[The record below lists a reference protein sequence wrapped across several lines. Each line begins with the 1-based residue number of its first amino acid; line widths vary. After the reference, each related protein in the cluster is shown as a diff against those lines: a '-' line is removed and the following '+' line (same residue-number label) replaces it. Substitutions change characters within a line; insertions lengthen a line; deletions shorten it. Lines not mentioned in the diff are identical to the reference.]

1 MKKFILTLTCLFSI
15 SIMFSQTEI
24 TGTVKDNSGVPVAGA
39 NVLIAGS
46 TSGATSDFDGNFNF
60 TSNLKGDQTL
70 QVSYLGYAT
79 FSQKVNLTG
88 AKMTLQIVLK
98 EGGNTL
104 DEVVL
109 TASSTFRS
117 QKESPNSITSMKATQ
132 LTRLNANSQADIVA
146 SIPGIVADGGGG
158 EAATNIFVRGLP
170 SGGQNDF
177 SPIQY
182 DGLTLAGYG
191 LSSTAGD
198 VYAKVDLGVK
208 GMEFV
213 RGGSSI
219 LYGAGS
225 TAGVMNYISK
235 TGDTND
241 ENIIN
246 FEFADKG
253 RVKTEFYTGGKV
265 GSDDSNT
272 YYALTGWVRKD
283 DGPLDFGLPS
293 KGYQFRGNLKKK
305 FDNGSVT
312 VYTQFIDDKAQFL
325 LGLPLDGD
333 SRERIT
339 GNDGKTVYQLNS
351 SHVRN
356 ISFLTPAGEYRS
368 PIGDGVRTKG
378 FYVMGDFNYNLGND
392 WKINSKVK
400 VSEYVND
407 FGLYVAANGTVN
419 APASLSDYL
428 AKYGYTGATNINA
441 SYMGGTA
448 LGANDRIID
457 NLNVDR
463 NRPISDLTGEFS
475 ITKKLAGDKVEHNVT
490 FGTYMTSSQ
499 GEDNNY
505 QFRTLSAF
513 NDAPQLVNLSF
524 TDAGGN
530 PVIFS
535 QNGLSARIG
544 QTANTFLTQD
554 RTAFYLTDEMIL
566 DKWRIDVGFRIE
578 NQKASRENG
587 AIASKEVYTDAGLTP
602 ALKNVRYAT
611 GGFTRAEVST
621 TGFAASL
628 AALYKINDKL
638 NAYANMSKGYFFP
651 LARSINV
658 VSNGVIAGDYKPENI
673 YQVETGLKYGS
684 GKFSGTFA
692 AYYTTL
698 VDRVAIQ
705 RLNYG
710 GSIGTVD
717 GIKTVQNT
725 KTVGAEVSWDWKF
738 ADNLSFNGN
747 FTYQGHEL
755 TTDERTVLQ
764 SGTVDGNVLVEGT
777 VTNGANVGNQLRRQ
791 PTTLSTLR
799 LDYDNKKFDAFASA
813 NVRGSQFNDDA
824 NLVELDGFTVL
835 RIGAGYTIGFEDSK
849 NLRLGFSVYNLGDSQ
864 GLSEGDPRAFT
875 QSTTQEY
882 FVGRPILPRRVFFNA
897 TFTF

>member
-1 MKKFILTLTCLFSI
+1 MKKTILTFLCLFSFTAI
-15 SIMFSQTEI
+15 FSQTEI
-24 TGTVKDNSGVPVAGA
+24 SGTVKDNSGVPITGA
-39 NVLIAGS
+39 NVLLIGS
-46 TSGATSDFDGNFNF
+46 TSGATSDFDGNFSF
-60 TSNLKGDQTL
+60 TANLSGAQKL
-70 QVSYLGYAT
+70 QISYLGYET
-79 FSQKVNLTG
+79 KVQAVNVSG
-88 AKMTLQIVLK
+88 SAIKVQIVLQ
-98 EGGNTL
+98 EGGNAL

-109 TASSTFRS
+109 TATSTFRS
-117 QKESPNSITSMKATQ
+117 QKESPNSISSLKAQ
-132 LTRLNANSQADIVA
+132 ELTRLNANSQADIVA

-198 VYAKVDLGVK
+198 VYAKVDQGVK
-208 GMEFV
+208 GVEFV

-246 FEFADKG
+246 LEVADKG

-272 YYALTGWVRKD
+272 YYALSGWVRKD

-293 KGYQFRGNLKKK
+293 KGFQFRGNLKKK
-305 FDNGSVT
+305 FDNGSFT
-312 VYTQFIDDKAQFL
+312 LYTQFIDDKAQFL

-368 PIGDGVRTKG
+368 PIGDGVHTKG
-378 FYVMGDFNYNLGND
+378 FYVQGDFNYDLGND
-392 WKINSKVK
+392 WKIKSKVK
-400 VSEYVND
+400 VSDYVND

-428 AKYGYTGATNINA
+428 AKYGYAGATNINA

-463 NRPISDLTGEFS
+463 NRPITDLTGEFS
-475 ITKKLAGDKVEHNVT
+475 VTKKLAGDKVEHNIT
-490 FGTYMTSSQ
+490 AGTYLTSSE
-499 GEDNNY
+499 GEDNNW
-505 QFRTLSAF
+505 QFSTLSAF
-513 NDAPQLVNLSF
+513 NNAPQLVNLSF

-530 PVIFS
+530 NVILS
-535 QNGLSARIG
+535 QNGLTRRIG
-544 QTANTFLTQD
+544 QTAATFLTQD
-554 RTAFYLTDEMIL
+554 RTAFYFTDEMIL

-578 NQKASRENG
+578 NQKASREIG
-587 AIASKEVYTDAGLTP
+587 STATKQVYTDAGLTP
-602 ALKNVRYAT
+602 ALQNVGYAT
-611 GGFTRAEVST
+611 GAYRRAEVST

-638 NAYANMSKGYFFP
+638 NAYANASKGYFFP

-658 VSNGVIAGDYKPENI
+658 ISNGVIAGDYKPENI
-673 YQVETGLKYGS
+673 YQVETGLKYANS
-684 GKFSGTFA
+684 KFSGTFA
-692 AYYTTL
+692 GYYTTL

-725 KTVGAEVSWDWKF
+725 RTIGMEASWDWEF

-755 TTDERTVLQ
+755 TSDERTVLQ

-777 VTNGANVGNQLRRQ
+777 VTNGANVGKQLRRQ

-813 NVRGSQFNDDA
+813 NIRGAQFNDDA

-849 NLRLGFSVYNLGDSQ
+849 NLRLGFSIYNLGDSQ

-875 QSTTQEY
+875 QSTTTDY
-882 FVGRPILPRRVFFNA
+882 FVGRPILPRRAFFNA